1 MHQGFFESGLDG
13 WIDGGSD
20 AFRYSGGRSYEGSF
34 SMRIRDNSGTAS
46 SITLENVDVSS
57 YDQVEVNFFF
67 YPNSMETGEDFWLRF
82 YNGSSWTTV
91 ATWVS
96 GTDFN
101 NNTFYESTI
110 TLDASQYNFA
120 ANSGF
125 RFQCDASANADRV
138 YVDAITITGI
148 TGSSSKADSTHA
160 LGVNSGSAGNSTISD
175 DMIVYPNPVKN
186 ILNINPS
193 YNVNN
198 TYRIIDLNGKLIF
211 FWKNDKLL
219 Y

>member
-1 MHQGFFESGLDG
+1 
-13 WIDGGSD
+13 
-20 AFRYSGGRSYEGSF
+20 
-34 SMRIRDNSGTAS
+34 MRIRDNSGTVS

-67 YPNSMETGEDFWLRF
+67 YPNSMESGEDFWLRF

-91 ATWVS
+91 ATYVS

-120 ANSGF
+120 VNSGF

-148 TGSSSKADSTHA
+148 TGGAPKADNTFA
-160 LGVNSGSAGNSTISD
+160 IGVNSGSVGNNNPIGD
-175 DMIVYPNPVKN
+175 DLIVYPNPVKN
-186 ILNINPS
+186 VLNINPN
-193 YNVNN
+193 YDVND
-198 TYRIIDLNGKLIF
+198 TYRIIDLNGKQISAGKMINHTIDVTKLKQGVYLIELSDEEETF
-211 FWKNDKLL
+211 VQKFIKQ
-219 Y
+219 